1 MPCQL
6 RAAVPPFRPYGA
18 APPKESKCYLQR
30 FGKPL
35 HVPCFGHC
43 QAKGKREG
51 IQAGT
56 TSLIGRKQL
65 AAIIIFSIT
74 SLLITQLAHGRKV
87 YITQGIMKK
96 SSDLQ
101 NPALNVVKNV
111 WDQLTLI
118 SENDPEKYEEII
130 RQSTE
135 DVKKSKIL
143 PIPHCCLKV
152 QTNKVP

>member
-1 MPCQL
+1 M
-6 RAAVPPFRPYGA
+6 
-18 APPKESKCYLQR
+18 
-30 FGKPL
+30 
-35 HVPCFGHC
+35 
-43 QAKGKREG
+43 
-51 IQAGT
+51 
-56 TSLIGRKQL
+56 IGRKQL

-135 DVKKSKIL
+135 DVKKSKTL